1 MAEKEREARRMHEEA
16 VRVGNHADKLKRD
29 RARSLQEIESKL
41 RFVIFLT
48 SSADILFLGKQLHIH
63 GCIHD
68 ISTSMSASSTIEIF
82 QLSQSQQIG
91 WTSSI
96 SRVSTG

>member
-48 SSADILFLGKQLHIH
+48 SSADIFIEHKLNINN
-63 GCIHD
+63 I
-68 ISTSMSASSTIEIF
+68 ISIFALQIKTSPRQKKSYI
-82 QLSQSQQIG
+82 
-91 WTSSI
+91 
-96 SRVSTG
+96 